1 MATTFGLRGA
11 NSACF
16 QQTGGNEVIANAA
29 LIATQPAGQ
38 LLTFLSTVF
47 ASDAAA
53 ETAFRAIGGEIVVRP
68 QAGTDPVVGTWSW
81 TAAAAVP
88 ALTLASAAAD
98 NVYEVKLR
106 CEHSI
111 TR

>member
-11 NSACF
+11 NSASL
-16 QQTGGNEVIANAA
+16 QQTGGNEVVANVA

-38 LLTFLSTVF
+38 LLTFLSTTF
-47 ASDAAA
+47 ANDAAA
-53 ETAFRAIGGEIVVRP
+53 ETAFRNAGGEIVIRAT
-68 QAGTDPVVGTWSW
+68 AGTDPVAATFAW

-88 ALTLASAAAD
+88 ALTIASAAAD
-98 NVYEVKLR
+98 NVFELKIRV
-106 CEHSI
+106 EHSI